1 MSQIEAKSI
10 CIHKL
15 EDLLVDP
22 MFTIFHVQHSQIAS
36 RTETQ
41 NSLLFH
47 FKSSM
52 AKVRNWNMA
61 TIKDFCETLMTRF
74 PILGESFERLFLE
87 LQELTCK
94 ILNETSDSSSYE
106 PVSSETFNYLHS
118 FISACSDAFISN
130 PDWFAVEESS
140 TEYQTCKNNAKA
152 RMKQA
157 NVVENTVMNFV
168 KVGPKLHDDHARTS
182 SQFPQLPPVPDYSS
196 DMDKSE
202 GDSVKSVSVSDKSQG
217 SDKSNKSEKSDNSSS
232 KNSQDSRGSLKNKS
246 INMVSGD
253 VQSVDGGNNS
263 DDDNSDSGPQFSTP
277 FANIGNNKKDKAENA
292 DTDWDSMSY
301 GSGSSMMSVTDDE
314 YDTYSESSD
323 SSSDTS
329 DSSSDTSDSDSSGYD
344 TSDSDSSSDSS
355 DTSDSGSDSSDSFG
369 SGSDSSG
376 YDSSDSSDSE
386 SDTTSSDSSVSS
398 FDTEFDDDSSSS
410 ESDSSSEG
418 EYSSDPN
425 EKSDSDISVGDI
437 SSGSENASENGDT
450 MEVPVDMLTQILTL
464 KRKENR
470 HRKKKRKL

>member
-196 DMDKSE
+196 EMDKSE

-263 DDDNSDSGPQFSTP
+263 YDDNSDSGPQFSTP

-314 YDTYSESSD
+314 YDTYSDSSD

-329 DSSSDTSDSDSSGYD
+329 GYDTSDTSGYD

-470 HRKKKRKL
+470 HRKKKRKLY